1 MTTTAKVVE
10 ILPAEA
16 MPEEQNQ
23 VKIVVQRFSRHR
35 LALVSL
41 VVVVGVFLVS
51 VFAPQIAP
59 LRPDEIEVGNSFAAP
74 LSTSA
79 GTGMRHWLGTD
90 QIGRDYLSRLV
101 YAARI
106 SVTVAVTATLSST
119 VIGVTVGAI
128 SGYYGGRVDAVL
140 SRFVEFML
148 TIPQLPLLLI
158 VSSILLQNPETLPI
172 PQVIIRFM
180 SGIMLLPESQTRQA
194 VLIIAVLTA
203 FGWLVTSQ
211 LMRGMVLALR
221 EQQFVE
227 AARALGA
234 NDIYIIFRHMVPNAM
249 APIIVE
255 ASLALGAYGVTEAAL
270 SFLGL
275 GIQDPTPT
283 WGNMLAAAQA
293 YMFEHPWLPLVPGLP
308 IFFWALS
315 FNFVGDG
322 LRDALDPRLKL

>member
-106 SVTVAVTATLSST
+106 SVTVALGSVILGKLVGTLL
-119 VIGVTVGAI
+119 GVVSA
-128 SGYYGGRVDAVL
+128 YYGGKVD
-140 SRFVEFML
+140 M
-148 TIPQLPLLLI
+148 
-158 VSSILLQNPETLPI
+158 
-172 PQVIIRFM
+172 VIQR
-180 SGIMLLPESQTRQA
+180 IM
-194 VLIIAVLTA
+194 
-203 FGWLVTSQ
+203 
-211 LMRGMVLALR
+211 
-221 EQQFVE
+221 
-227 AARALGA
+227 
-234 NDIYIIFRHMVPNAM
+234 D
-249 APIIVE
+249 
-255 ASLALGAYGVTEAAL
+255 
-270 SFLGL
+270 
-275 GIQDPTPT
+275 
-283 WGNMLAAAQA
+283 
-293 YMFEHPWLPLVPGLP
+293 MFERKYEDVYGEGSAYP
-308 IFFWALS
+308 
-315 FNFVGDG
+315 
-322 LRDALDPRLKL
+322 